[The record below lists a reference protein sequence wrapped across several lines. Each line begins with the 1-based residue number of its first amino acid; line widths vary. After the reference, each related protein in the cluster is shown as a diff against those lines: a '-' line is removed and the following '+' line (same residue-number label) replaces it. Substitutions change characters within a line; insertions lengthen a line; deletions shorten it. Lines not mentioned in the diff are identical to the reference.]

1 LTDRSSDRFTDR
13 TPNDQED
20 LLSTS
25 FSNPIAEATAKAV
38 SAVQKAQTASVV
50 AGFELAG
57 QLLEQQ
63 RVATLALLDAF
74 ASASPAR
81 KG

>member
-1 LTDRSSDRFTDR
+1 
-13 TPNDQED
+13 
-20 LLSTS
+20 LSTS
-25 FSNPIAEATAKAV
+25 FSNPVAEATAKALT
-38 SAVQKAQTASVV
+38 AVQKAQAASIA
-50 AGFELAG
+50 AGYELAG

-74 ASASPAR
+74 AAATPAR

>member
-1 LTDRSSDRFTDR
+1 
-13 TPNDQED
+13 
-20 LLSTS
+20 LSTS
-25 FSNPIAEATAKAV
+25 FSNPVAEATTKAIT
-38 SAVQKAQTASVV
+38 AVQEAQAAGIA

-74 ASASPAR
+74 APSSPR

>member
-1 LTDRSSDRFTDR
+1 MS
-13 TPNDQED
+13 TP
-20 LLSTS
+20 
-25 FSNPIAEATAKAV
+25 FSNPVAEATAKAV
-38 SAVQKAQTASVV
+38 TAVQKTQAASVA

-63 RVATLALLDAF
+63 RVAPLALLDAF
-74 ASASPAR
+74 AAATPAR

>member
-1 LTDRSSDRFTDR
+1 
-13 TPNDQED
+13 
-20 LLSTS
+20 LSTS
-25 FSNPIAEATAKAV
+25 FSNPVADATAKALT
-38 SAVQKAQTASVV
+38 AVQQTQAASIA

-74 ASASPAR
+74 PATSPAR

>member
-1 LTDRSSDRFTDR
+1 
-13 TPNDQED
+13 
-20 LLSTS
+20 LSAS
-25 FSNPIAEATAKAV
+25 FSNPVAEATAKAV
-38 SAVQKAQTASVV
+38 TAVQKAQASSIA

-74 ASASPAR
+74 AAATPAR
-81 KG
+81 KA

>member
-1 LTDRSSDRFTDR
+1 
-13 TPNDQED
+13 
-20 LLSTS
+20 LSTS
-25 FSNPIAEATAKAV
+25 FSNPVAEATTKAIT
-38 SAVQKAQTASVV
+38 AVQKAQAANIA

-57 QLLEQQ
+57 ELLEQQ

-74 ASASPAR
+74 AASSPVR

>member
-1 LTDRSSDRFTDR
+1 M
-13 TPNDQED
+13 
-20 LLSTS
+20 STS
-25 FSNPIAEATAKAV
+25 FSNPVGEATAKALT
-38 SAVQKAQTASVV
+38 AIQKTQAASIA

-63 RVATLALLDAF
+63 RVATLALVDAF
-74 ASASPAR
+74 AAAAPAR

>member
-1 LTDRSSDRFTDR
+1 MS
-13 TPNDQED
+13 TP
-20 LLSTS
+20 S
-25 FSNPIAEATAKAV
+25 SNPVAEATAKAV
-38 SAVQKAQTASVV
+38 TAVQKAQASSIT

-57 QLLEQQ
+57 ELLEQQ

-74 ASASPAR
+74 AAATPAR

>member
-1 LTDRSSDRFTDR
+1 VSA
-13 TPNDQED
+13 
-20 LLSTS
+20 S

-57 QLLEQQ
+57 ELLEQQ

-74 ASASPAR
+74 ASAAHGR
-81 KG
+81 KS

>member
-1 LTDRSSDRFTDR
+1 M
-13 TPNDQED
+13 
-20 LLSTS
+20 ST
-25 FSNPIAEATAKAV
+25 FSNPVAEATANAV
-38 SAVQKAQTASVV
+38 SAVYKAQSKSIA

-63 RVATLALLDAF
+63 RVATLALLDAV
-74 ASASPAR
+74 AAASPAR

>member
-1 LTDRSSDRFTDR
+1 M
-13 TPNDQED
+13 
-20 LLSTS
+20 STS
-25 FSNPIAEATAKAV
+25 FSNPVAEATAKAV
-38 SAVQKAQTASVV
+38 TAVQKAQAASVA

-63 RVATLALLDAF
+63 RVATIALLDAF
-74 ASASPAR
+74 AASTASR